1 MTKKHEKP
9 ELILEQNCCNIARQK
24 GLVAVKLEKNKH
36 KGIPDYM
43 FIQEGGKCLFVEFK
57 RPDGRGVASDEQLFW
72 AKFLGYSHRF
82 IDNVGEFEHTIE
94 WYFDHI
100 KHTIPIP
107 QFPKN
112 RIVIGD
118 TC

>member
-1 MTKKHEKP
+1 MTKKHTKSEF
-9 ELILEQNCCNIARQK
+9 ILERNCCNIARQK

-57 RPDGRGVASDEQLFW
+57 RPDGRGVASGEQLFW

-82 IDNVGEFEHTIE
+82 IDNIEEFEWIIE
-94 WYFDHI
+94 RYFE
-100 KHTIPIP
+100 
-107 QFPKN
+107 
-112 RIVIGD
+112 
-118 TC
+118 

>member
-1 MTKKHEKP
+1 MTKKHAKP
-9 ELILEQNCCNIARQK
+9 ELILEQECCNIARQK

-57 RPDGRGVASDEQLFW
+57 RPDGGGVVSEEQRFW

-82 IDNVGEFEHTIE
+82 IDDKEQFLLEVER
-94 WYFDHI
+94 YF
-100 KHTIPIP
+100 
-107 QFPKN
+107 
-112 RIVIGD
+112 G
-118 TC
+118 